1 MCPLSAHCEMCWDF
15 NMPELNG
22 PVENPFRKF
31 NNMTYSVSIYLQ
43 SPKKYAEMMSTGV
56 KDVTG
61 MELLIQS
68 GGASA
73 EPGSTGNNDL
83 GPAQPASHNFG
94 AKRNK
99 FFTRDFYLDN
109 LQLQSYIAG
118 TATGGPQNSFN
129 FNFTVTEPNGFSF
142 LNRLYNA
149 SVTYAKETEN
159 IDNFNPINQIYL
171 AVIRFYGYD
180 KEGNPIINGA
190 FDDGSDP
197 ESYIEKWIPFL
208 LTDVK
213 FTVESTKV
221 VYSCQS
227 TCPQTQIGQG
237 QIHGVLPFNVGLQ
250 GATLREL
257 LDGADKK
264 VTTGGTVTQG
274 LMAALND
281 HQKKLAATAD
291 DGTPRRY
298 EQADEYAI
306 EFQEGEGLAE
316 ATMSTFITSAVAR
329 TGTAASAASGAS
341 TKASTNSAKTIKGV
355 KTQGGNTGMKIIKF
369 IELAIRAS
377 SYMSDQYTKIN
388 DENKTN
394 NTTRKP
400 GSRKPLNWFKIRPRI
415 KVLKF
420 DKLRAAWAY
429 KITYVVTVYPVA
441 SVETKDFTSKQC
453 FKTHKEYDYW
463 FTGKNTEVIGFKQ
476 DFNSFYFTTFS
487 AKHREDPE
495 SNPEFQNNARAQFA
509 YRANSS
515 QSHTGEGLGDE
526 QAANAASIL
535 YAPQDQANCEIDIV
549 GDPDWLS
556 QSELFY
562 GATAD
567 PGDPILSDGSIN
579 YDRSEVYFSVN
590 LNTIVDYNL
599 DSGLADVT
607 QQNIIENLDGSFA
620 GGVSQYAFVYR
631 ANTITSQFEKG
642 KFTQRLLGTV
652 VFIPESCITGLD
664 PNGIAGKMEIEF
676 NGGKDPD
683 RPGIPDYVADDDFL
697 NPVDTVNISTSLTD
711 FKSGNT

>member
-1 MCPLSAHCEMCWDF
+1 
-15 NMPELNG
+15 MPELTG
-22 PVENPFRKF
+22 PIENPFRKF
-31 NNMTYSVSIYLQ
+31 NNMTYAVSIYLQ
-43 SPKKYAEMMSTGV
+43 SPAHYAKMMETGV
-56 KDVTG
+56 KDVKG

-68 GGASA
+68 AGASN
-73 EPGSTGNNDL
+73 EPGNTGLNDL

-99 FFTRDFYLDN
+99 FFTRDFYIDAM
-109 LQLQSYIAG
+109 QLQSYVAG
-118 TATGGPQNSFN
+118 TATGGPQNTFN

-149 SVTYAKETEN
+149 SVTYAKEELK
-159 IDNFNPINQIYL
+159 IDGFNPINQIYL

-180 KEGNPIINGA
+180 KKGNPILNGA

-208 LTDVK
+208 LTDVR
-213 FTVESTKV
+213 FVVESSKV
-221 VYSCQS
+221 VYSCKS
-227 TCPQTQIGQG
+227 ACPQTLVGHGQV
-237 QIHGVLPFNVGLQ
+237 HGILPFNVGLQ
-250 GATLREL
+250 GATLEQL
-257 LDGADKK
+257 LGGEDKK
-264 VTTGGTVTQG
+264 VNSGGTVTQG

-281 HQKKLAATAD
+281 HQKKLAATSP
-291 DGTPRRY
+291 DGSPRRY
-298 EQADEYAI
+298 EKADEYAI
-306 EFQEGEGLAE
+306 EFQEDAGLSD
-316 ATMSTFITSAVAR
+316 ATLASVMTSSIAR
-329 TGTAASAASGAS
+329 SGTAAAAAVGAS
-341 TKASTNSAKTIKGV
+341 LKAGTNSAKGDKGV
-355 KTQGGNTGMKIIKF
+355 KTQAGNTGMKIVKF
-369 IELAIRAS
+369 IDLAIRSS

-388 DENKTN
+388 DENKNN
-394 NTTRKP
+394 NTLTIP
-400 GSRKPLNWFKIRPRI
+400 GPRKPLNWFKIRPRI
-415 KVLKF
+415 EILQF

-429 KITYVVTVYPVA
+429 KITFVVTVYPVA

-463 FTGKNTEVIGFKQ
+463 FTGKNTEVLSFKQ

-487 AKHREDPE
+487 AKHREDPA
-495 SNPEFQNNARAQFA
+495 SNPDFQNNARAQFA

-515 QSHTGEGLGDE
+515 EAHTGEGLGDE

-562 GATAD
+562 GANKD
-567 PGDPILSDGSIN
+567 PGEPILNDGSIN

-590 LNTIVDYNL
+590 LNTVVDYNL
-599 DSGLADVT
+599 DTGLADVT
-607 QQNIIENLDGSFA
+607 EKNIIENLDGSFA

-652 VFIPESCITGLD
+652 VFIPEACITGLD
-664 PNGIAGKMEIEF
+664 PNSIAGKLEIGF
-676 NGGKDPD
+676 NNGKDPEQ
-683 RPGIPDYVADDDFL
+683 PTQQSNNNDFL
-697 NPVDTVNISTSLTD
+697 APVSTNVETNITNLDVGS
-711 FKSGNT
+711 KGNGFF